1 MENSGRLVFKP
12 WERRLDKTE
21 CVESDADEELLI
33 NIPFTG
39 DVKLKG
45 LIVIGGEDDTH
56 PDKVKDHDDE
66 FNIDMMATHQVR
78 LFKNREN
85 MSFDDAG
92 AKADQ
97 EFSLV
102 RDTDGSVQYKTKVK
116 ENTLEFCQ
124 CNSSQVVTFSSVH
137 HLTLHFPSNFGA
149 DNTKIYY
156 IGLAGEFTQVG
167 TLIWQI
173 LLKLAYSHIFPFP
186 IPQPSIIVL

>member
-1 MENSGRLVFKP
+1 MSRLTCLNETVENSGRLVFKP

-21 CVESDADEELLI
+21 FVESDADEELLI

-56 PDKVKDHDDE
+56 PDKV
-66 FNIDMMATHQVR
+66 R

-92 AKADQ
+92 AAADQ

-102 RDTDGSVQYKTKVK
+102 RDTDGSVQYKTKV
-116 ENTLEFCQ
+116 
-124 CNSSQVVTFSSVH
+124 VTFSSVH
-137 HLTLHFPSNFGA
+137 HLTLHFPTNFGA

-156 IGLAGEFTQVG
+156 IGLAGEFTQVTRVG
-167 TLIWQI
+167 VVN
-173 LLKLAYSHIFPFP
+173 AVYEARA
-186 IPQPSIIVL
+186 IPGDHKQKEEDGGVSSFGGGGGPAF